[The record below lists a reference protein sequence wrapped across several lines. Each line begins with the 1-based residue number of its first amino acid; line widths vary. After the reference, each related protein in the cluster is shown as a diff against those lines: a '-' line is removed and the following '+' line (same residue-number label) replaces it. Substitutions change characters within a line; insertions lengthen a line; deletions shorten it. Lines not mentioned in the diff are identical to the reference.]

1 MTCGH
6 SVTTTLINPDRG
18 GQIAR
23 TIKYQYYKTSL
34 ANFLLKTQRGA
45 TGVLIEYDF

>member
-1 MTCGH
+1 MTCRH
-6 SVTTTLINPDRG
+6 SVTTTLINPDR

>member
-1 MTCGH
+1 MTCRH

-34 ANFLLKTQRGA
+34 ANFLLKNTAWSNRRIDR
-45 TGVLIEYDF
+45 V